1 MANISKRGDGYRIR
15 VYVGEDVNGKQLFKS
30 MTWTPDAGMTA
41 RQIEKELNRQATLF
55 EEKVKSGYC
64 TDSNIKFK
72 DFCEKWFADYAE
84 TTLKPRTVH
93 NYKELTKRVYVALG
107 HIPLNKLRP
116 THLIEFTKQLAQPGI
131 RGIQGVPNKE
141 GKVTRK
147 QSDKPLSPKTIKN
160 YLMFVSSVL
169 GTAVEWGFIESNPA
183 AKVKPP
189 KQEHKRLQIMDDTQI
204 KAFID
209 SLDSESLERRLIFY
223 LLIFTGMRRG
233 ELLGLEWADIDWEN
247 STIHIRRTS
256 QYAPQLGVFEDTTK
270 TEGSN
275 RSIKTS
281 PAIISMLKAYRAE
294 QSLRKLQLGDLW
306 QNEADRI
313 FTRWNGAPMHPNTP
327 YNMLQKIL
335 KKNGMEY
342 VSLHSLRHSNAT
354 ILINS
359 GASVKA
365 VSARLGH
372 SNVSTTLNI
381 YTEQI
386 KSADAAAAE
395 AIDNVLLSENKPTTA

>member
-1 MANISKRGDGYRIR
+1 MANVSKRGDSYRIR

-30 MTWTPDAGMTA
+30 KTWTPEPGMTA
-41 RQIEKELNRQATLF
+41 RQIERELERQKVLF
-55 EEKVKSGYC
+55 EEQVKSGHC
-64 TDSNIKFK
+64 IDSNIKFK
-72 DFCEKWFADYAE
+72 DFCEKWFEDYAE
-84 TTLKPRTVH
+84 VNLKPRTVH
-93 NYKELTKRVYVALG
+93 NYRELTKRVYTALG

-116 THLIEFTKQLAQPGI
+116 THILEFSKQLSQPGV
-131 RGIQGVPNKE
+131 RGVQGVPNKE
-141 GKVTRK
+141 GKITRK

-183 AKVKPP
+183 SKVKAP
-189 KQEHKRLQIMDDTQI
+189 KQEHKRLQILDDKQI
-204 KAFID
+204 KEFIAA
-209 SLDSESLERRLIFY
+209 LDAEPLERRLIFY

-233 ELLGLEWADIDWEN
+233 ELLGLEWQDIDWEN
-247 STIHIRRTS
+247 SIIHIRRTS
-256 QYAPQLGVFEDTTK
+256 QYAPKLGIFEDTTK

-281 PAIISMLKAYRAE
+281 PVIMTMLKAYRSE
-294 QSLRKLQLGDLW
+294 QALHRLQLGDLW
-306 QNEADRI
+306 QNTADRI
-313 FTRWNGAPMHPNTP
+313 FTRWDGAPMHPNTP

-335 KKNGMEY
+335 AKNGMEH

-386 KSADAAAAE
+386 KSADAAAAD
-395 AIDNVLLSENKPTTA
+395 ALDAALMPGKKTSTA